1 MGISPAIANAL
12 RRVIISEIP
21 TMAIES
27 VFVINNTS
35 IIPDEVLS
43 HRLGLIPI
51 KADARKFEFLSGEST
66 DLNTIVFELR
76 EKCRAEKTKDGS
88 IIHNEK
94 GLHITSS
101 NILVYSKSLKWIPQ
115 GSQQELFSECPISPC
130 HEDILLVKLRP
141 GQELDLE
148 LHASKGIGKDHAKW
162 SPVGNMGGS
171 FYRILLLACAS
182 YRLLPKIEILSPITG
197 DDAYKF
203 QSCFPA
209 GVIEVNI
216 LKGVPTAS
224 VRNARNDTVSRECL
238 RYPEFSGKV
247 RLSREPGH
255 YICKAAPMFF

>member
-1 MGISPAIANAL
+1 
-12 RRVIISEIP
+12 
-21 TMAIES
+21 MAIES

-94 GLHITSS
+94 GLPITSS

-115 GSQQELFSECPISPC
+115 GSQQELFRESPISPC

-148 LHASKGIGKDHAKW
+148 LHACKGIGKDHAKW
-162 SPVGNMGGS
+162 SPVGNMVEV
-171 FYRILLLACAS
+171 ILS
-182 YRLLPKIEILSPITG
+182 YR
-197 DDAYKF
+197 
-203 QSCFPA
+203 
-209 GVIEVNI
+209 
-216 LKGVPTAS
+216 
-224 VRNARNDTVSRECL
+224 
-238 RYPEFSGKV
+238 
-247 RLSREPGH
+247 
-255 YICKAAPMFF
+255 